1 MLDNWMEKLLQNAMS
16 AYMPKVESIA
26 ESRRAELTEMKSKV
40 KTEPEEVEKWFEKE
54 IEKLSTMDASSM
66 LQKLR

>member
-26 ESRRAELTEMKSKV
+26 ESRRAELTEMKSKI
-40 KTEPEEVEKWFEKE
+40 KTEPEEVEKWFDKE

-66 LQKLR
+66 LEKLR